1 MNELDELPVAQL
13 ALPDVL
19 HALSDPTRLAVLAQ
33 LERHGELPCGALDV
47 RVAKSTLSQHLRVL
61 REAGVTRTRPDG
73 NVRYLSVRRGELDHA
88 FPGLLD
94 AVLSACSPAR

>member
-33 LERHGELPCGALDV
+33 LESNGELPCGALDV
-47 RVAKSTLSQHLRVL
+47 KVAKSTLSQHLRVL

-94 AVLSACSPAR
+94 AVLSACPPAR